1 MEQTHTTSPPPR
13 ATKELIRP
21 GEGRVIAGVAKGV
34 ADRLDLPLWVVRAGF
49 VGLTLLGGFG
59 LALYGAG
66 WLLIPGEG
74 ETESVAA
81 RLLSD
86 LTSTRAWV
94 GIGLIALAAMVL
106 VDNFTFLDGGVL
118 IAVGLLVFGVLLY
131 TGHVP
136 GEGSTTSSP
145 APDSGPEPDEA
156 HLMPDEARDEA
167 EPGGGEP
174 PPVPAAA
181 GPPPPP
187 PPPPRERSMLGRLT
201 LGAALVA
208 AGILAVLDNI
218 ATLPMDAGPRHYLA
232 LIVTV
237 LGLGLILG
245 AFIGRARWLILLGV
259 LLIPTL
265 LASPAFEYDWRSD
278 EFDVRI
284 LPLGFDQLTETY
296 AIEVGSLTID
306 LSQLPWNGETIRLN
320 ARADAGDITIFV
332 PEAVGIRGQA
342 TADAGRVAS
351 EGRIAAGIG
360 TPTLDFFEDGDLGS
374 VLLDVSVDVGN
385 IDIHRRP

>member
-1 MEQTHTTSPPPR
+1 
-13 ATKELIRP
+13 
-21 GEGRVIAGVAKGV
+21 
-34 ADRLDLPLWVVRAGF
+34 
-49 VGLTLLGGFG
+49 
-59 LALYGAG
+59 
-66 WLLIPGEG
+66 
-74 ETESVAA
+74 
-81 RLLSD
+81 
-86 LTSTRAWV
+86 
-94 GIGLIALAAMVL
+94 
-106 VDNFTFLDGGVL
+106 
-118 IAVGLLVFGVLLY
+118 
-131 TGHVP
+131 
-136 GEGSTTSSP
+136 
-145 APDSGPEPDEA
+145 
-156 HLMPDEARDEA
+156 
-167 EPGGGEP
+167 
-174 PPVPAAA
+174 
-181 GPPPPP
+181 
-187 PPPPRERSMLGRLT
+187 MLGRLT

-218 ATLPMDAGPRHYLA
+218 ATLPIDAGPRHYLA
-232 LIVTV
+232 LIVAV

-284 LPLGFDQLTETY
+284 LPLDFDQLNETY

-320 ARADAGDITIFV
+320 ARADAGDIDIFV
-332 PEAVGIRGQA
+332 PEGVGIRGQA

-360 TPTLDFFEDGDLGS
+360 RPTLDFFEDGDLGS